1 MSGAEPMG
9 GRHCAD
15 GSAVAHEARRW
26 LGTPYV
32 HQAARRGLGAD
43 CLGLVRGVW
52 SVVVGPWPERV
63 PPYTADWS
71 EASGEEVLWRAARR
85 HLLPAHGTVPQVG
98 DVLLFRMRRGAVAK
112 HLGIVVS
119 RAEAIR
125 FVHAYSGHGVVESS
139 LSPAW
144 QVRVVARFCF
154 PGMSA
159 AGSALRAK
167 APEGESASRKTRGT
181 EASRPVDHPRLGAG
195 AGNLATIGKRGA
207 RWQP

>member
-1 MSGAEPMG
+1 MSGTEPLG

-15 GSAVAHEARRW
+15 GSAVAREARRW

-52 SVVVGPWPERV
+52 SAVVGPWPERV

-71 EASGEEVLWRAARR
+71 EASGKEVLWGAARR
-85 HLLPAHGTVPQVG
+85 HLLPARGAVPQVG

-119 RAEAIR
+119 GAEASR

-144 QVRVVARFCF
+144 QARVVARFCF
-154 PGMSA
+154 PGVS
-159 AGSALRAK
+159 GSGTAMPAK
-167 APEGESASRKTRGT
+167 APEGEFASRREGAT
-181 EASRPVDHPRLGAG
+181 EASSTVDPPRLGAG
-195 AGNLATIGKRGA
+195 IGDLAMIGKRGA

>member
-1 MSGAEPMG
+1 MSGAEALG
-9 GRHCAD
+9 GRNCAD

-52 SVVVGPWPERV
+52 SAVVGPWPERV

-85 HLLPAHGTVPQVG
+85 HLLPARGAVPQAG

-119 RAEAIR
+119 GAEAIR

-144 QVRVVARFCF
+144 QARVVARFCF
-154 PGMSA
+154 PGG
-159 AGSALRAK
+159 AGSGSAMRAK
-167 APEGESASRKTRGT
+167 APGGEFASRRKGAT
-181 EASRPVDHPRLGAG
+181 EASRPVGHPRLGARV
-195 AGNLATIGKRGA
+195 GNLATIGKRGA